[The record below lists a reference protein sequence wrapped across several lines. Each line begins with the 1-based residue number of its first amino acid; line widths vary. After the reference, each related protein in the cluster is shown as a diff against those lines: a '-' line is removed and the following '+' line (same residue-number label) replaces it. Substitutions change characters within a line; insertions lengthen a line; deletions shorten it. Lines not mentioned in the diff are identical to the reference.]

1 MQIAFIEAHKTGSSL
16 VRGVEPNDIDICIL
30 FHNSATMEKFIDS
43 KGGTQIDLMS
53 YHDTRFLTC
62 RDGEYNYICTADP
75 ELYYRTKAFSTA
87 LSMLQLESKE
97 DRVQLAV
104 ACMDDDPEYVYEI

>member
-1 MQIAFIEAHKTGSSL
+1 MQIEFIEAHKTGSSL

-43 KGGTQIDLMS
+43 KGGMQMELMS

-62 RDGEYNYICTADP
+62 REGEYNYICTADP
-75 ELYYRTKAFSTA
+75 ELYYRTKAFSTVLKWMQIKDREGRVA
-87 LSMLQLESKE
+87 LAM
-97 DRVQLAV
+97 V
-104 ACMDDDPEYVYEI
+104 CMDAEPEYVHEI

>member
-1 MQIAFIEAHKTGSSL
+1 MSMFIEAHKTGSSL

-30 FHNSATMEKFIDS
+30 FHNAATMQKFVDS
-43 KGGTQIDLMS
+43 KGGMAIDLMS

-62 RDGEYNYICTADP
+62 RDGKYNYICTADP

-87 LSMLQLESKE
+87 LQRLQLKDKE
-97 DRVQLAV
+97 DRVVLAV
-104 ACMDDDPEYVYEI
+104 ACMDDEPEYVNEI